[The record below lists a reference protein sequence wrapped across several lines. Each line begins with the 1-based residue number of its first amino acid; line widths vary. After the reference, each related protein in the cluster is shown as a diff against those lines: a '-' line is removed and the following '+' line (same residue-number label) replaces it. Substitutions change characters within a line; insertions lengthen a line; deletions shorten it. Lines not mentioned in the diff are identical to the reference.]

1 MPDAVG
7 HFEKLILLAVAHI
20 NGAELAD
27 AYGVTIRREIEE
39 RTGRQVSAGAIYT
52 SLERLEARGL
62 VASEL
67 TDPTPVRGGRR
78 KRVYRLQPPGER
90 ALAGSFEELRHMA
103 RGLEA
108 RFRLS

>member
-1 MPDAVG
+1 MADAVG
-7 HFEKLILLAVAHI
+7 HFEKLILLAVAR
-20 NGAELAD
+20 LAD

-39 RTGRQVSAGAIYT
+39 RTGRRVSAGAIYT

-78 KRVYRLQPPGER
+78 KRAYRLQPPGER
-90 ALAGSFEELRHMA
+90 ALEGSFDELRRMA
-103 RGLEA
+103 QGLET

>member
-1 MPDAVG
+1 MTNGLG
-7 HFEKLILLAVAHI
+7 HFEKLVLLAVAQ
-20 NGAELAD
+20 LAD

-39 RTGRQVSAGAIYT
+39 KTGRQVSAGAIYT
-52 SLERLEARGL
+52 SLERLESRGL

-78 KRVYRLQPPGER
+78 KRTYRLRPLGER
-90 ALAGSFEELRHMA
+90 ALEGSFDELRRMA
-103 RGLEA
+103 QGLET

>member
-1 MPDAVG
+1 MAEAVG
-7 HFEKLILLAVAHI
+7 HFEKLILLAVAQ
-20 NGAELAD
+20 LAD

-52 SLERLEARGL
+52 SLERLESRGL
-62 VASEL
+62 VRSEL

-78 KRVYRLQPPGER
+78 KRVYRLQLAGER
-90 ALAGSFEELRHMA
+90 VLGSSFEELRRMA
-103 RGLEA
+103 QGMEA